1 MWIKNPSVCIKI
13 TDAIKHRFIS
23 GLLCLLIAA
32 PLSAQAQ
39 NAAPATSETSSI
51 NLAWAI
57 KQTLLKNPTLSEYP
71 YHFRAREADVIQ
83 ADIGPQLLL
92 DVVVDNSLGTGEK
105 RRLDDA
111 ETTILFS
118 QQIELG
124 DKRQRRVSL
133 ARASVNRLQ
142 ADYEI
147 VRLDTLAETTR
158 RYYEVLRLQALQTW
172 NSRRISKERDALD
185 IIERRAKAGAVGQ
198 ADVSKMRL
206 QLERSI
212 ARQTVQ
218 TGELSNARLALS
230 SMWNAQSE
238 FDTVLGD
245 LTTLPA
251 LPDAEQIT
259 ASVNETPEF
268 IRLRMQQQEALANLN
283 LQTANSDP
291 NVTIKAGVQH
301 FQATN
306 DVGLAFGFSMPLQ
319 VENPNRGRLAV
330 ARAELDLAMAREGFG
345 LEQLRL
351 SLLKLL
357 DTLDYQ
363 AQHADN
369 LQRKLLPVANTLLSD
384 VQRGYERG
392 RYGVLQLVDAQN
404 ELFNVK
410 REMIETQILIYS
422 YLLEMERITGDSMI
436 PPLNTAGTGAQ

>member
-13 TDAIKHRFIS
+13 TDVIKHRFIS
-23 GLLCLLIAA
+23 SLLCLLIAA

-39 NAAPATSETSSI
+39 NAAPATPETNSI

-124 DKRQRRVSL
+124 DKRQRRISL

-185 IIERRAKAGAVGQ
+185 VIERRAKAGAVGQ

-206 QLERSI
+206 QSERSI

-218 TGELSNARLALS
+218 AGELSNARLALS

-245 LTTLPA
+245 LTTMPA

-351 SLLKLL
+351 SLLKIL

-369 LQRKLLPVANTLLSD
+369 LQRKLLPIANTLLSD
-384 VQRGYERG
+384 IQHGYERG

-404 ELFNVK
+404 ELFNVE

-436 PPLNTAGTGAQ
+436 TPLNTAGTGAQ